1 MTVAADPTRVRCTA
15 CGATADL
22 ILKHNRQGFLTHAW
36 LPKGWR
42 QIHTQTLC
50 PDCPGEEASV
60 TSPDTSTEL
69 EVIAHLITQ
78 TIYSM
83 PFDLASRLQQEQ
95 ALTCARKIL
104 TTLSPERCETA
115 DSEVAA

>member
-22 ILKHNRQGFLTHAW
+22 ILKHNRHGFLTHAW

-50 PDCPGEEASV
+50 PDCPGEEASM
-60 TSPDTSTEL
+60 TTPAMSTEL
-69 EVIAHLITQ
+69 EVIAHQITQ

-95 ALTCARKIL
+95 ALTCARKIQAAL
-104 TTLSPERCETA
+104 QVRNANERHGE
-115 DSEVAA
+115 AA